1 MGKLRTFSP
10 QFKREVVQQIVTGQ
24 KSRTQVCQ
32 EHQLAPRVVA
42 RWKAEYLERGDQAF
56 SSRRCL
62 TDELS
67 LERRVVELERVCGRL
82 TLENELLKKALGK
95 SRLASLSAMA

>member
-10 QFKREVVQQIVTGQ
+10 QFKREVVEQIISGQ

-32 EHQLAPRVVA
+32 EHQLASRVVG
-42 RWKAEYLERGDQAF
+42 RWKAEYLERGEQAF
-56 SSRRCL
+56 TSPRCQ

-67 LERRVVELERVCGRL
+67 LERRVAELERLC
-82 TLENELLKKALGK
+82 
-95 SRLASLSAMA
+95 